1 MDDKK
6 KKKKTD
12 RYNDSGKYSDFRK
25 TDKSGRNSG
34 TVGKTP
40 NDQYSQGSAPR
51 VGGVAKKGIVASG
64 TASKKQVS
72 SGNKAMNKR
81 SSASP
86 AAKRTYKKL

>member
-12 RYNDSGKYSDFRK
+12 RYNDSGKYEDFRK
-25 TDKSGRNSG
+25 SDKSGRSA
-34 TVGKTP
+34 TLVGRAP
-40 NDQYSQGSAPR
+40 NGQYPQGSAPR

-72 SGNKAMNKR
+72 SGTKAMNKR